1 MKNKMIQR
9 HSKMSIFL
17 HWFNAACWLF
27 LLTTGIGLINNPDLQ
42 PVGMWWTNMMWGIFG
57 GGPNLLL
64 AHEICGIVWA
74 GVFILYGIFGT
85 KQVVRFFREIFS
97 YAPVR
102 DFMWLVKK
110 GVQMTLGSRALKSL
124 GAILEKRG
132 AKPHVSE
139 PKVPDQGFYNVGQ
152 KLFAVPS
159 VIGGII
165 VGITGIIMLLSTL
178 YLTNTVLV
186 RWSILIHFVTVGV
199 VFAGLLIHIYMAA
212 IASGERP
219 AFLSMFTGK
228 VPEQYAKHHHRLW
241 YEELKL
247 KGFEDSRIQGV
258 E

>member
-1 MKNKMIQR
+1 MIKR
-9 HSKMSIFL
+9 HSKLSIFL

-27 LLTTGIGLINNPDLQ
+27 LLATGIGLIKNPDLQ

-64 AHEICGIVWA
+64 AHEICGSVWA
-74 GVFILYGIFGT
+74 GVFILYGIFGI
-85 KQVVRFFREIFS
+85 KQVIRFFREIFS

-110 GVQMTLGSRALKSL
+110 GVQMTLGPRALESL

-159 VIGGII
+159 VMGYIYGIDRLRGKACIFVHVYREGSGTIRQTSSPVVVRGGQ
-165 VGITGIIMLLSTL
+165 GARALKNESAKQM
-178 YLTNTVLV
+178 
-186 RWSILIHFVTVGV
+186 
-199 VFAGLLIHIYMAA
+199 
-212 IASGERP
+212 
-219 AFLSMFTGK
+219 TGK
-228 VPEQYAKHHHRLW
+228 Y
-241 YEELKL
+241 
-247 KGFEDSRIQGV
+247 RISNKKFRRSKY
-258 E
+258 